1 MAFQYVLPHTVTAQ
15 LDSLRRRVRRVAFLR
30 GCGLFLTLSCGLL
43 ISIALTD
50 FLLDLTVTS
59 RLLAFLSFC
68 FVEAVLAGVLLI
80 RPFVIPLKDAEVATL
95 AEERFP
101 ELGERVSSLVE
112 LSDPDIP
119 ESEKGS
125 PLMRDL
131 LEEETIQELARC
143 DFNEAVSTRPAI
155 RRLSYGVGT
164 LSFLILSLLIFPS
177 VSSLLLARLFKP
189 WGNYESV
196 SRLTFDIQGA
206 EEFVARGDDIEIAAR
221 MAWRNG
227 SDAPIPEPVELAWQ
241 SDNGNADMRTLRY
254 DPDRNVFA
262 TVIPNVQDSL
272 RFYVSSAGSR
282 SRQFDITVLDRPE
295 VLTAKLEI
303 TPPGYLGQPRESIDG
318 VTGDIP
324 VFEHSRLAFDLTFKH
339 PVEEAS
345 INWLA
350 AMVLPESELAGDQQI
365 EPLDDDSAEE
375 TRRSAPYT
383 NDLVAVDDLPAT
395 QLTVSEDRLSAHLEM
410 PATIQGAFQFL
421 LKESHGLTS
430 NGEPHRQINIIRDQ
444 PPLLKLH
451 GGHQDRARPTDVYG
465 IRVSA
470 ADDVALEKLE
480 LHVTSRE
487 GLNEIIRAPQSL
499 LGQETLEHEFRID
512 LADIAV
518 ASGDFLKLQIRAV
531 DGRPTPAPNEVW
543 SEIRYVAISDDASAQ
558 GTGDVLARQEQ
569 IRKELQDIRDQL
581 RAAVEQSDQLRAEA
595 QRSLNNDRQFA
606 QQQAV
611 QNLASDEENLAA
623 RLAALADRFSRH
635 PLFANLSDDLWRMA
649 ADELD
654 PVALKLADSPQQDLK
669 DQITTIEENSTV
681 VDLVEEKVSSIAAEF
696 EKLADLE
703 DDLLELNRIA
713 QRAKQLVDDAR
724 QLEQFREEVLAQAPD
739 ATDTLDA
746 ETAQRQEELQQE
758 LAENQQL
765 LTEEQSELV
774 AALENL
780 LQQRPEL
787 LQAAR
792 DHQLEK
798 LADLAEQARHI
809 AEPQELLA
817 ESLQQNAEQ
826 TQQAAAPLAERQQQ
840 ISQQVD
846 QLTAQTNAQQSRRL
860 VTPIDPELARQIAD
874 ELTKGNLTQAEEL
887 AKQAQQDLAE
897 LAKELSENAQLP
909 ADPKA
914 AAAELAERQQ
924 ALAEEIA
931 ATQSNATP
939 NTTPKTDRSSAPA
952 PSSSELRNLAAR
964 QAALQMAA
972 AQLQT
977 DRQSRDEQQA
987 AVNEAAETLQ
997 KLIEAAKRERAEQA
1011 EAIGE
1016 AARQSDEAAAAMQ
1029 QLAENILSE
1038 AQQREEALDE
1048 LQRLRQEDGTDNEDL
1063 SDEELARRMQDLLNP
1078 PRPVPQETAQQA
1090 RQLAGNQQE
1099 LREQTETLD
1108 DEFSPEGEEPD
1119 DNEAAPNNQARAQA
1133 AEQLAEQEA
1142 DLAEQAAGLPS
1153 EIGALERAEAVA
1165 ELDEARQALENGEL
1179 QAAAEAQRQAQTA
1192 LENFA
1197 RQADALSSSPSSSS
1211 PEPPGQ
1217 QVAAS
1222 GPTEPGSEPPPVDD
1236 QPANGQSPENSTPA
1250 SQPAGDAP
1258 SPEQLAAQ
1266 AQQLADLQQELQQ
1279 AIAELGPPPA
1289 VTQSDSAQSD
1299 DPSPTPAAGSDSAAP
1314 SGQQQTQETLSEL
1327 LAQQEALTNQAAQL
1341 AVQTAQQTGVD
1352 SEATQAASQAAQQ
1365 SAQAESAAR
1374 GGQFAQAASEAT
1386 RAQQTA
1392 SESAGALEETA
1403 PALAEQARQLADQQ
1417 QQMAEAFEQLERS
1430 PGQRAAAQ
1438 QAQQQQLAAEADQI
1452 AQALEELA
1460 GQLGAQPLDLQPQS
1474 EQATSAQQSA
1484 QRGQQSASQAAQS
1497 LQTGNQNQ
1505 AAQSAQ
1511 QAADALRQS
1520 AQQAAAN
1527 AAPSST
1533 ESPVPGEFAAQ
1544 IADAMRQLQAAQQQ
1558 LAQAAAASGQAGQ
1571 PTSQPASESGQPA
1584 SASSDPGAAALDAAT
1599 GEAAAA
1605 QPSSVESPPGSAE
1618 SSQDQAAP
1626 GNTTQPSSDAPT
1638 PNTGASDG
1646 QTSERRSSGT
1656 PDSNGQPGSLP
1667 GSESAPQTQQ
1677 RNGALA
1683 AAADALQQAAELLS
1697 DATQQLAADG
1707 SQSGDNQSGDN
1718 QGQSNQQ
1725 PSSQQPG
1732 LGNSGTGAFVAGDT
1746 GGPLDTELKR
1756 RAMKN
1761 WGKLPGNLKT
1771 EILQS
1776 SQRKANGDYAKL
1788 IKLYFEELAK
1798 AGQSTESRE

>member
-50 FLLDLTVTS
+50 FLLDLTSTS
-59 RLLAFLSFC
+59 RLLAFLGFC
-68 FVEAVLAGVLLI
+68 FVEAVLAAFLLI
-80 RPFVIPLKDAEVATL
+80 RPLVIPLKDAEVATL

-125 PLMRDL
+125 SLMRDL
-131 LEEETIQELARC
+131 LEEETIRELARC

-189 WGNYESV
+189 WGNYASV
-196 SRLTFDIQGA
+196 SRLTFDIQGG
-206 EEFVARGDDIEIAAR
+206 EKFVARGDDIEITAR
-221 MAWRNG
+221 MTWRNG

-241 SDNGNADMRTLRY
+241 SDNGNADVRTLRF
-254 DPDRNVFA
+254 DPDSNVFA

-272 RFYVSSAGSR
+272 RFFVSSAGSR

-324 VFEHSRLAFDLTFKH
+324 VFEHSRLEFDLTFSH

-350 AMVLPESELAGDQQI
+350 PMILPESELAGDQQVK
-365 EPLDDDSAEE
+365 PLDDDSAEE
-375 TRRSAPYT
+375 SRRSAPYT
-383 NDLVAVDDLPAT
+383 NDLVAVDNLPAT
-395 QLTVSEDRLSAHLEM
+395 QLTVSEDRLSAHLAM

-470 ADDVALEKLE
+470 TDDVALEKIE

-487 GLNEIIRAPQSL
+487 GLNEVIRAPQSL
-499 LGQETLEHEFRID
+499 LGQESLEHEFRID
-512 LADIAV
+512 LADVAV

-531 DGRPTPAPNEVW
+531 DGRPIPAPNEVW

-569 IRKELQDIRDQL
+569 IRKELRDIRDRLQ
-581 RAAVEQSDQLRAEA
+581 AAVEQSDQLQAEA

-606 QQQAV
+606 QQQAI
-611 QNLASDEENLAA
+611 QNLASDEEDLAA

-635 PLFANLSDDLWRMA
+635 PLFASLSDDLWKMA

-654 PVALKLADSPQQDLK
+654 PVAIKLADSPQQDLK
-669 DQITTIEENSTV
+669 DQITTIGENSTV
-681 VDLVEEKVSSIAAEF
+681 VDLVDEKVSSIAAEF

-713 QRAKQLVDDAR
+713 QRARQLVDDAR
-724 QLEQFREEVLAQAPD
+724 QLEQRREEVVSQAPD

-758 LAENQQL
+758 LAEDQQV

-798 LADLAEQARHI
+798 LANLAEQANNI

-817 ESLQQNAEQ
+817 ESLQQNAQ
-826 TQQAAAPLAERQQQ
+826 QAQQAAAPLAERQQK

-846 QLTAQTNAQQSRRL
+846 QLAAQSNAQQSRQL

-874 ELTKGNLTQAEEL
+874 ELKKGNLAQAEEL
-887 AKQAQQDLAE
+887 AKQAQQDLAA

-924 ALAEEIA
+924 ALTKEIA
-931 ATQSNATP
+931 ATQPNATP
-939 NTTPKTDRSSAPA
+939 DTTPETDTGSAPA

-977 DRQSRDEQQA
+977 DRKSRDEQQA
-987 AVNEAAETLQ
+987 AVHEAAETLQ
-997 KLIEAAKRERAEQA
+997 KLIEAAKREPAEQA
-1011 EAIGE
+1011 EAIGQ
-1016 AARQSDEAAAAMQ
+1016 AARQSDEAAAAME

-1038 AQQREEALDE
+1038 EQQREEALEE
-1048 LQRLRQEDGTDNEDL
+1048 LQRLRKEDGTDNEDL
-1063 SDEELARRMQDLLNP
+1063 SDEELARRLPDLLNP
-1078 PRPVPQETAQQA
+1078 PRPEPQQVAQQA

-1108 DEFSPEGEEPD
+1108 DEFSPEGEERR
-1119 DNEAAPNNQARAQA
+1119 NTGAAQDNQARAQA
-1133 AEQLAEQEA
+1133 AAQLAEQQA

-1165 ELDEARQALENGEL
+1165 ELDEARQALENGDL
-1179 QAAAEAQRQAQTA
+1179 QAAATAQRQAQAA

-1197 RQADALSSSPSSSS
+1197 RQADALSSS

-1222 GPTEPGSEPPPVDD
+1222 GPTEPGSEPPPADE
-1236 QPANGQSPENSTPA
+1236 QPASGQSPENSIPA
-1250 SQPAGDAP
+1250 SQAP
-1258 SPEQLAAQ
+1258 SRERLAAQ
-1266 AQQLADLQQELQQ
+1266 AQQLADIQQELQQ
-1279 AIAELGPPPA
+1279 AIAELEPQPA
-1289 VTQSDSAQSD
+1289 IAQSDPAQSD
-1299 DPSPTPAAGSDSAAP
+1299 DTSPTSAAGSDSAAP
-1314 SGQQQTQETLSEL
+1314 SGQQQAQETLSEL
-1327 LAQQEALTNQAAQL
+1327 LAQQEALTDQAAQL
-1341 AVQTAQQTGVD
+1341 AVQTAQQTGAD
-1352 SEATQAASQAAQQ
+1352 SAATQAAVQTAQQ

-1374 GGQFAQAASEAT
+1374 GGQFGQAASEAA
-1386 RAQQTA
+1386 RAQQSA
-1392 SESAGALEETA
+1392 SESTGALEETA

-1417 QQMAEAFEQLERS
+1417 QQMAEAFGQLDRS
-1430 PGQRAAAQ
+1430 PAQRAAAQ
-1438 QAQQQQLAAEADQI
+1438 QARQQQLAAEADQI
-1452 AQALEELA
+1452 AQSLDELA
-1460 GQLGAQPLDLQPQS
+1460 GQLGAQPLDLQQQS

-1484 QRGQQSASQAAQS
+1484 QQGQQSASQAAQS

-1520 AQQAAAN
+1520 ARQAAAN
-1527 AAPSST
+1527 AAPSSS

-1558 LAQAAAASGQAGQ
+1558 LAQAAPSSGQAGQ
-1571 PTSQPASESGQPA
+1571 PSAEPAPESGQPA
-1584 SASSDPGAAALDAAT
+1584 SASSDPGAAALNAET
-1599 GEAAAA
+1599 GEAATA
-1605 QPSSVESPPGSAE
+1605 QPSSGESPPGSAE
-1618 SSQDQAAP
+1618 SSQEQTSP
-1626 GNTTQPSSDAPT
+1626 GNAPQPPSDTPT
-1638 PNTGASDG
+1638 PNTGASGG
-1646 QTSERRSSGT
+1646 QASEQPSSGT
-1656 PDSNGQPGSLP
+1656 PDSNGQPGPSL
-1667 GSESAPQTQQ
+1667 GRESDQQAQQ

-1683 AAADALQQAAELLS
+1683 AAADSLQQAAELLS

-1732 LGNSGTGAFVAGDT
+1732 LGNSGTGAFVAGDI

-1761 WGKLPGNLKT
+1761 WGRLPGNLKT

-1798 AGQSTESRE
+1798 ADQSTESRE